1 VALDPNNE
9 EAEFSS
15 FSGLASQLATDRT
28 INDVEN
34 IQTKLILPDLK
45 CMPHFTSILFFPLFS
60 SENIFEFLVIF
71 ANFGPSTELFISYC
85 FYKIFYSLPFLT
97 V

>member
-1 VALDPNNE
+1 MALDPNNE

-34 IQTKLILPDLK
+34 IQTKLILLDLK
-45 CMPHFTSILFFPLFS
+45 CRPHFTSILFFPGWLPLKE
-60 SENIFEFLVIF
+60 ENVKCS
-71 ANFGPSTELFISYC
+71 ACYC
-85 FYKIFYSLPFLT
+85 GIDICERLT
-97 V
+97 AVGDG